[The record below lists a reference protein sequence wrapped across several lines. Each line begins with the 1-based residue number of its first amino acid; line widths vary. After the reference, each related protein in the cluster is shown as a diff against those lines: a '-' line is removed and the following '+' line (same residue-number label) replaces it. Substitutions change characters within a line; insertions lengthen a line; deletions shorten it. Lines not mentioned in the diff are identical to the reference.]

1 MKGFPGWRQ
10 NFIQIFVK
18 YKQPPGWPCDILWW
32 QRQNLS
38 SFSFFCS
45 RLISRNQPHS
55 DNGEYILEDV
65 EEDSIEEVA
74 KCEALEPTSISDGL
88 VDCRITCLVEI
99 GIWPAS
105 FECQQLPTIQP
116 YLSILTILGAFESL
130 SWGSKNPHCNNHIVK
145 THLSKFMPLAFLALS
160 TIKSTSLFLKFSF

>member
-38 SFSFFCS
+38 SFSFF
-45 RLISRNQPHS
+45 LLPLDFHS
-55 DNGEYILEDV
+55 ILEDV

-74 KCEALEPTSISDGL
+74 KCKALEPTSISDGL
-88 VDCRITCLVEI
+88 VDCRITCLVKI

-145 THLSKFMPLAFLALS
+145 THLSKFLPFAFLALS

>member
-1 MKGFPGWRQ
+1 MSNISSHQVGLATYYGGKGKICHHSP
-10 NFIQIFVK
+10 
-18 YKQPPGWPCDILWW
+18 
-32 QRQNLS
+32 
-38 SFSFFCS
+38 FFCS
-45 RLISRNQPHS
+45 PLISRNQPHS

-65 EEDSIEEVA
+65 EEDSIEDVA

-145 THLSKFMPLAFLALS
+145 THLSKSKSKSKLLAFLALS
-160 TIKSTSLFLKFSF
+160 TINSTSLFLKFSF